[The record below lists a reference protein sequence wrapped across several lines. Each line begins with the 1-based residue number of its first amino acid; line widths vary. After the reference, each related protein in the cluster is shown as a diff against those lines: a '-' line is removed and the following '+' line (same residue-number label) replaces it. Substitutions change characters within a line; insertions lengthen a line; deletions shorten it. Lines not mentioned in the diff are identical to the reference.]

1 VKKLTHP
8 IGYNTNEYYF
18 EKLKARGKRYDLSPH
33 QMARVLMEAS
43 LEESQEEIKEGIT
56 LLAVKLTE
64 LEQKIDKQGEDTR
77 AEILDFR
84 ENLTEVLIN
93 IVSKK

>member
-1 VKKLTHP
+1 
-8 IGYNTNEYYF
+8 
-18 EKLKARGKRYDLSPH
+18 
-33 QMARVLMEAS
+33 MEAT